1 MNVLLLFSIL
11 KGELIENTQSVHKVI
26 MLTPSQRK
34 VLDFIKHY
42 LARKGYAPSLAEI
55 AEGLG
60 TRSRGSMHKHVQ
72 ALAAAGVIRQI
83 PGRQRGIE
91 LVEDIADSVA
101 PSATL
106 PLLGRIAAGQPIQA
120 IADEDTLNLTDFLL
134 GPNRFALRVQGD
146 SMIEAGILDGDTV
159 IIRRSD
165 TAEDGDIVVAL
176 IDDEEAT
183 LKRFHQRVGGKIEL
197 APENRSLRPLVLD
210 AQRVRIHGV
219 LVSQLRSYD

>member
-1 MNVLLLFSIL
+1 
-11 KGELIENTQSVHKVI
+11 
-26 MLTPSQRK
+26 MLTPGQTK

-42 LARKGYAPSLAEI
+42 LAREGFAPSLAEI

-60 TRSRGSMHKHVQ
+60 TTSRGSMHKQVQ
-72 ALAAAGVIRQI
+72 ALAAAGVIRLL

-91 LVEDIADSVA
+91 LVEDADGVDIRPDS
-101 PSATL
+101 L
-106 PLLGRIAAGQPIQA
+106 PLLGRIAAGQPIEA
-120 IADEDTLNLTDFLL
+120 IPDEDTLNLTEFLL

-159 IIRRSD
+159 IIKRGN

-183 LKRFHQRVGGKIEL
+183 LKRFHRRVGNKIEL
-197 APENRSLRPLVLD
+197 APENRSLRPLIFD
-210 AQRVRIHGV
+210 AHRVRIQGV
-219 LVSQLRSYD
+219 LVSQLRTY